1 MGVIS
6 YVFSKKLFSI
16 CLSCFDLLIYELI
29 TTKWYQSRGGAI
41 GCEVE
46 FIFSFKE
53 IKGVR

>member
-1 MGVIS
+1 MCLARNYFLLKIV
-6 YVFSKKLFSI
+6 

-41 GCEVE
+41 GCVVE

-53 IKGVR
+53 IKGV